1 MKSYLVFAIISLV
14 TITGLGA
21 QSFTLRGKL
30 SDNITNE
37 SLIGGTVA
45 LYKMPDSTFVQGV
58 ASDAN
63 GNFNIPSLAQ
73 GFYKMRIQ
81 YLGYETIVRPL
92 RLDSDKNLGEIKMS
106 MSAELLKTAEIEGT
120 QIRTAI
126 KGDTV
131 EMNADAFKVNPDANL
146 EDLVKKMPGMQVEN
160 GTIKAG
166 GEQVQK
172 VLIDGKEFFGDD
184 VSMALKNLPAEV
196 VDKIQYFDKM
206 SDQAQFSGFD
216 DGNSRRT
223 INVLTKRGVKEAQ
236 FGKIYGGGGTNE
248 RYAAGMNLNFFKE
261 NRRISVLG
269 QSNNINQQNFANED
283 LLGLSGG
290 SGGGGGGGGRGRM
303 MGMVPGA
310 TDPSNFMVGQSNG
323 INTTHSFGLSY
334 SDSLSKAI
342 KLSGSYFFNNSYNTT
357 EKSIGRESYLN
368 DTSSQIYSETSKSW
382 SNNLN
387 HRLNLRMEIN
397 LDSNNSII
405 YTPKIS
411 WQASQSNTNL
421 FGSTRLNSSNLL
433 SNTATETPSNNVGYA
448 MGQNILYR
456 HKMKKEGRTIS
467 IVLNSDNNE
476 RSGVNDQI
484 STNEFFAQDTSILI
498 QQRGDNYTTSA
509 TYSANIMYTEPIGKS
524 TQLFLNYRPSLMN
537 SISLRETNRFNA
549 IDSEYNRL
557 DSLLSNRFENRLAT
571 QTAGG
576 GFRFRGK
583 KFFSVVNLNAQYVEL
598 EGIQTFP
605 QTTKITKTFFNV
617 IPFVMLNYKFSSS
630 SNLRVFYRSNT
641 NAPSASQLQNVL
653 NNSNPLQLSIGN
665 SELKQEFNQTLTTR
679 FSKTNPLTSRSIFF
693 NISGGLTNNY
703 IGNSTIIALAD
714 TVLPDGIRL
723 RSGSQLSK
731 PVNLEGRYSL
741 NSLLTYSLPV
751 KWIKSTVNI
760 QAGLNYSL
768 TPGLINNVRNE
779 TNNFGYTGGLVI
791 ASNISKEIDFTISYN
806 GSLNIVENSL
816 QPQLNNN
823 FIIHSAAL
831 KGNWL
836 PWKGLVITSEA
847 TYSRFEGLEAAF
859 NQQFILWNAGIGY
872 KFLKNRAGELKI
884 TGFDILNQNTS
895 ISRAVTETYV
905 EDTSTRILNR
915 YAMLTFTY
923 TFRKFNGIKAPE
935 VSSDSP
941 HGGQGGPGSGGRP
954 PMGH

>member
-1 MKSYLVFAIISLV
+1 MKSHIIFALFSLL
-14 TITGLGA
+14 TFTGLNA
-21 QSFTLRGKL
+21 QTFKLSGKL
-30 SDNITNE
+30 IDGTSNE

-45 LYKMPDSTFVQGV
+45 LFRMPDSTYTQGV
-58 ASDAN
+58 ATDVN
-63 GNFNIPSLAQ
+63 GTFNIPSLPP

-81 YLGYETIVRPL
+81 YLGYETIVRPV
-92 RLDSDKNLGEIKMS
+92 RIDSDKNLGDIKLNMS
-106 MSAELLKTAEIEGT
+106 SELLKTAVIEGV
-120 QIRTAI
+120 QLRTTI

-131 EMNADAFKVNPDANL
+131 EMNADAFKVNPDATL

-160 GTIKAG
+160 GTVKAG

-206 SDQAQFSGFD
+206 TDQAQFSGFD

-223 INVLTKRGVKEAQ
+223 INVMTKRGVKEAQ

-248 RYAAGMNLNFFKE
+248 RYATGMNLNYFKQ

-269 QSNNINQQNFANED
+269 QSNNINQLNFGNED
-283 LLGLSGG
+283 LLGLNS
-290 SGGGGGGGGRGRM
+290 SGGGGGRGRM

-323 INTTHSFGLSY
+323 INTTHSLGLSY
-334 SDSLSKAI
+334 SDSLSKSI

-357 EKSIGRESYLN
+357 EKSTGRESYLN

-405 YTPKIS
+405 YTPRIS
-411 WQASQSNTNL
+411 WQANQSNANL
-421 FGSTRLNSSNLL
+421 FGSTSLNFTNLL
-433 SNTATETPSNNVGYA
+433 SNTSTETPSNNAGYS

-467 IVLNSDNNE
+467 VTLNSDNNE
-476 RSGVNDQI
+476 RSGLSDQI
-484 STNEFFAQDTSILI
+484 STNEFIAQDTTINI
-498 QQRGDNYTTSA
+498 QQRGDNYTTST
-509 TYSANIMYTEPIGKS
+509 TYSANVMYTEPIGKS

-537 SISLRETNRFNA
+537 SISLRETNRYNPL
-549 IDSEYNRL
+549 DLEYNRL
-557 DSLLSNRFENRLAT
+557 DSLLSNRYENKLLT
-571 QTAGG
+571 QSAGG
-576 GFRFRGK
+576 GMRFRGK
-583 KFFSVVNLNAQYVEL
+583 KFFSVFNLNAQYVEL
-598 EGIQTFP
+598 EGVQTFP
-605 QTTKITKTFFNV
+605 QSTKITKTFFNV
-617 IPFVMLNYKFSSS
+617 IPFVMLNYKFNSS
-630 SNLRVFYRSNT
+630 SNIRVFYRSNT

-665 SELKQEFNQTLTTR
+665 SDLKQEFNQTLTTR
-679 FSKTNPLTSRSIFF
+679 FSKTNPATSRSVFF
-693 NISGGLTNNY
+693 NVSGGLTNNY
-703 IGNSTIIALAD
+703 IGNSTVIAIAD

-723 RSGSQLSK
+723 RSGSQLSR

-779 TNNFGYTGGLVI
+779 TNNYGYTGGLVI
-791 ASNISKEIDFTISYN
+791 ASNISKEIDFTLSYN

-823 FIIHSAAL
+823 YFIHSAAL

-836 PWKGLVITSEA
+836 PWKGLVLTSEA
-847 TYSRFEGLEAAF
+847 TYSRYDGLEAAF

-872 KFLKNRAGELKI
+872 KFLKNRAGELKV

-895 ISRAVTETYV
+895 INRLVTETFV

-935 VSSDSP
+935 VSTDSP
-941 HGGQGGPGSGGRP
+941 QDGHGGSGSGGRP
-954 PMGH
+954 PSGH